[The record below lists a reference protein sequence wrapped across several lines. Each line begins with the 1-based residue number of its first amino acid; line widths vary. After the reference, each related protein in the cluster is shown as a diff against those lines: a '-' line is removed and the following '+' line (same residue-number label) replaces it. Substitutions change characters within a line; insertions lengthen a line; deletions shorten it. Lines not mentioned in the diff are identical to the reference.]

1 MIWDISKMKEL
12 NDRAVSET
20 KVSYAK
26 QDDLQ
31 VEGDYDELAESYSS
45 VVGAYDTLI
54 EMCWDL
60 YDSEKERS
68 SMMFLKSLNRLLEH
82 MRSLDSSCDD

>member
-12 NDRAVSET
+12 NDRAISET
-20 KVSYAK
+20 KVSYVK
-26 QDDLQ
+26 PDELH

-68 SMMFLKSLNRLLEH
+68 SVVFLMSLDKLLEH